1 MPFCP
6 RCKYEYV
13 DGRVECIDCGETL
26 VDELESAEET
36 EELHPDI
43 RFVAFRSY
51 PSFVHAEMIRE
62 ALANEGIASLVKGNE
77 MFGSATGAGANAAVK
92 VVVWVPEDD
101 QEEAARIADSIL
113 DPIR

>member
-6 RCKYEYV
+6 KCKYEYV
-13 DGRVECIDCGETL
+13 DGRVECIDCGEPL
-26 VDELESAEET
+26 VDDLEAPMDDEEG
-36 EELHPDI
+36 HPDI

-62 ALANEGIASLVKGNE
+62 ALANEGISSLIKGNE
-77 MFGSATGAGANAAVK
+77 MFGAATGAAANATVK
-92 VVVWVPEDD
+92 VVVWVPEDE